1 MTDEAKGGGMKRAEM
16 AKRIDHTLL
25 GPTATK
31 DAVRQLCEDAIQ
43 YGVAS
48 ACVNPCHVAL
58 VRDCLRDSDVKTCAV
73 VGFPHGMSTSETKAF
88 EAQKAVAAG
97 ADELDMVINVAA
109 LKEGDYAAVTEDI
122 RAVCVA
128 AEKAPRAVIVKVIL
142 EMALLTEEEKVAGA
156 TLAKAAGA
164 HFVKT
169 STGFGP
175 GGATVEDVA
184 LLRATVGNDT
194 GVKAAGG
201 IRDTETA
208 IAMIEAGADRI
219 GASRTAA
226 ILEGTEGS

>member
-1 MTDEAKGGGMKRAEM
+1 MQRAEL
-16 AKRIDHTLL
+16 ARRIDHTLL
-25 GPTATK
+25 GPTATSE
-31 DAVRQLCEDAIQ
+31 AVEQLCEEAVR

-48 ACVNPCHVAL
+48 ACVNPCHVELA
-58 VRDCLRDSDVKTCAV
+58 RACLKNSDVKTCAV

-88 EAQKAVAAG
+88 EALKAIAAG

-109 LKEGDYAAVTEDI
+109 LKQGDYAAVTEDI
-122 RAVCVA
+122 RGVCIA
-128 AEKAPRAVIVKVIL
+128 AEKAPRPVSVKVIL
-142 EMALLTEEEKVAGA
+142 EMALLTKEEKVAAA

-164 HFVKT
+164 QYVKT

-184 LLRATVGNDT
+184 LLRATVGEEM

-201 IRDTETA
+201 IRDVETA

-219 GASRTAA
+219 GASRTVA
-226 ILEGTEGS
+226 ILEEAETS

>member
-1 MTDEAKGGGMKRAEM
+1 MKRAEL

-31 DAVRQLCEDAIQ
+31 EAVRQLCEEAVR

-48 ACVNPCHVAL
+48 ACVNPCHAEL
-58 VRDCLRDSDVKTCAV
+58 VRDCLKGSDVKACV
-73 VGFPHGMSTSETKAF
+73 VIGFPHGMNTSETKAF
-88 EAQKAVAAG
+88 EAQKAIAAG

-122 RAVCVA
+122 RAVCAA
-128 AEKAPRAVIVKVIL
+128 AEKAPRPVIVKVIL
-142 EMALLTEEEKVAGA
+142 EMALLSEEEKVAGA

-194 GVKAAGG
+194 NVKAAGG

-219 GASRTAA
+219 GASRTEA
-226 ILEGTEGS
+226 ILEGVEGL

>member
-1 MTDEAKGGGMKRAEM
+1 MQRAEL

-25 GPTATK
+25 GPTAAK
-31 DAVRQLCEDAIQ
+31 EAVKRLCEEAIQ

-48 ACVNPCHVAL
+48 ACVSPCHTQL
-58 VRDCLRDSDVKTCAV
+58 VRDCLKDSEVKTCAV
-73 VGFPHGMSTSETKAF
+73 IGFPHGMNTSEMKAF
-88 EAQKAVAAG
+88 EAQKAVAVG

-109 LKEGDYAAVTEDI
+109 LKEGDYAMVIEDI
-122 RAVCVA
+122 RGVCIA
-128 AEKAPRAVIVKVIL
+128 AEKAPRPVIVKVIL

-184 LLRATVGNDT
+184 LLRATVGSGM

-219 GASRTAA
+219 GASRTVA
-226 ILEGTEGS
+226 ILEGSELS

>member
-1 MTDEAKGGGMKRAEM
+1 MDRMEL

-25 GPTATK
+25 GPTATRA
-31 DAVRQLCEDAIQ
+31 AVRTLCDEAIR

-58 VRDCLRDSDVKTCAV
+58 VRDCLKDSDVKTCAV
-73 VGFPHGMSTSETKAF
+73 IGFPHGMSTSETKAF
-88 EAQKAVAAG
+88 EAQKAIADG

-109 LKEGDYAAVTEDI
+109 LKEGDYAAVSDDI
-122 RAVCVA
+122 RAVCA
-128 AEKAPRAVIVKVIL
+128 AAAKAPRPVSVKVIL
-142 EMALLTEEEKVAGA
+142 EMALLAQEEKIAGA

-164 HFVKT
+164 DFVKT

-175 GGATVEDVA
+175 SGATVEDVA
-184 LLRATVGNDT
+184 LLRATVGEEI

-201 IRDTETA
+201 IRDAQTA
-208 IAMIEAGADRI
+208 LAMIEAGANRI

-226 ILEGTEGS
+226 ILDGLGAG

>member
-1 MTDEAKGGGMKRAEM
+1 MRRAEL

-25 GPTATK
+25 GPTAAK
-31 DAVRQLCEDAIQ
+31 EAVKRLCEEAIQ

-48 ACVNPCHVAL
+48 ACVSPCHVEL
-58 VRDCLRDSDVKTCAV
+58 VRDGLKDSEVKTCAV
-73 VGFPHGMSTSETKAF
+73 IGFPHGMNTSETKAF
-88 EAQKAVAAG
+88 EAQKAIAAG

-109 LKEGDYAAVTEDI
+109 LKEGDYATVTEDI
-122 RAVCVA
+122 RGVCIA
-128 AEKAPRAVIVKVIL
+128 AENAPRRVIVKVIL
-142 EMALLTEEEKVAGA
+142 EMALLTEQEKVAGA

-184 LLRATVGNDT
+184 LLRATVGNDM

-201 IRDTETA
+201 IRDTEAA
-208 IAMIEAGADRI
+208 IAMIDAGADRI
-219 GASRTAA
+219 GASRTGI
-226 ILEGTEGS
+226 ILEGAEAS

>member
-1 MTDEAKGGGMKRAEM
+1 MQRAEL

-31 DAVRQLCEDAIQ
+31 EAVEQLCEEAIQ
-43 YGVAS
+43 YGAAS
-48 ACVNPCHVAL
+48 ACVSPCHVEL
-58 VRDCLRDSDVKTCAV
+58 VRDGLKDSKVKTCAV
-73 VGFPHGMSTSETKAF
+73 IGFPHGMSTSEMKAF
-88 EAQKAVAAG
+88 EGQKAIAAG
-97 ADELDMVINVAA
+97 ADELDMVINVPA

-122 RAVCVA
+122 RGVCIA
-128 AEKAPRAVIVKVIL
+128 AQKAPRPVIVKVIL

-184 LLRATVGNDT
+184 LLRATVGDDM

-226 ILEGTEGS
+226 ILDGAEAS

>member
-1 MTDEAKGGGMKRAEM
+1 MDRMEL

-25 GPTATK
+25 GPTATRA
-31 DAVRQLCEDAIQ
+31 AVKTLCDEAIQ

-58 VRDCLRDSDVKTCAV
+58 VRDCLKDSDVKTCAV
-73 VGFPHGMSTSETKAF
+73 IGFPHGMSTSETKAF
-88 EAQKAVAAG
+88 EAQKAIADG

-109 LKEGDYAAVTEDI
+109 LKEGDYAAVSDDI
-122 RAVCVA
+122 RAVCA
-128 AEKAPRAVIVKVIL
+128 AAAKAPRPVSVKVIL
-142 EMALLTEEEKVAGA
+142 EMALLAQEEKIAGA

-164 HFVKT
+164 DFVKT

-175 GGATVEDVA
+175 SGATVEDVA
-184 LLRATVGNDT
+184 LLRATVGEEI

-201 IRDTETA
+201 IRDAQTA
-208 IAMIEAGADRI
+208 LAMIEAGANRI

-226 ILEGTEGS
+226 ILDGLGAG